1 MSRSSI
7 GLFVGLVLGIVV
19 VFGGFLEL
27 LAVVVFGAAGLLVG
41 QFLDGKLDVQELLGN
56 RSNSR

>member
-27 LAVVVFGAAGLLVG
+27 LAVIVFGAVGLVVG
-41 QFLDGKLDVQELLGN
+41 RFLDGKLDVQELLGN
-56 RSNSR
+56 RSNRR